1 VAKKF
6 SLKDNPIFQRLEAP
20 EPREA
25 DILAEEA
32 PTTREGTP
40 APDVQG
46 SLPEGQNMPLRSCP
60 SGVAPQELPP
70 DEDSPRRATL
80 IASAPPTHDL
90 PLKEHLDKS
99 LFFGFFNEMVDQLLP
114 MLDPTEQ
121 VLYIRLF
128 RLSYGFNRNYCTV
141 SQSLLIERT
150 GFSRNTV
157 RTSMQSLVQKGWI
170 GIVGAGNRVSTT
182 YRVVL
187 PREHAVGPAKS
198 RTYSDPQNLTLMN
211 RPSQSDGHMMSR
223 KSRGSGIDPP
233 EGQNLDLQ
241 PLTLSNRPPEDGVKI
256 NTSIRGSNP
265 EGQELPPLLKA
276 FTDNSLTPQTG
287 ERGSLSEGQYLPLS
301 ALALPARELVD
312 KFYSHLRQRPSKT
325 KRDKS
330 VEECLSLLLEGF
342 AVEDVDYAITWLVRQ
357 HPTTGSFARLT
368 HFIDQ
373 AIKEREAEEHAR
385 ERVEQQVRDGE
396 RQRAERQQM
405 HEERQRIEEVKASL
419 SSETIE
425 ELYRE
430 ATRLVGLESPT
441 LKLGKDLM
449 IQLKLNELVKLRYLS

>member
-1 VAKKF
+1 
-6 SLKDNPIFQRLEAP
+6 L
-20 EPREA
+20 
-25 DILAEEA
+25 
-32 PTTREGTP
+32 TP
-40 APDVQG
+40 DDL
-46 SLPEGQNMPLRSCP
+46 S
-60 SGVAPQELPP
+60 
-70 DEDSPRRATL
+70 
-80 IASAPPTHDL
+80 THDL
-90 PLKEHLDKS
+90 SLKEHLDKS

-170 GIVGAGNRVSTT
+170 GVLGAGNRVSTT

-187 PREHAVGPAKS
+187 PREHAAGPTKS
-198 RTYSDPQNLTLMN
+198 RADSDPQNLTLIH
-211 RPSQSDGHMMSR
+211 RPSEGDGHLMSR
-223 KSRGSGIDPP
+223 KSGGSGINPP

-241 PLTLSNRPPEDGVKI
+241 PLTLSNRPPEDDAKI
-256 NTSIRGSNP
+256 ITYARGSNP
-265 EGQELPPLLKA
+265 EGQGLPPLLKT
-276 FTDNSLTPQTG
+276 FTDNSLTLQTG
-287 ERGSLSEGQYLPLS
+287 ERGSISEGQGLPLDV
-301 ALALPARELVD
+301 LTLPARELVD
-312 KFYSHLRQRPSKT
+312 KFYSHLGQRPSKA

-342 AVEDVDYAITWLVRQ
+342 AVEDVDYAISWLVRQ

-373 AIKEREAEEHAR
+373 AIKEREAGQRSREH
-385 ERVEQQVRDGE
+385 EQQQVRNGE

-405 HEERQRIEEVKASL
+405 LEERQRIEEVKASL
-419 SSETIE
+419 PSETIE

-430 ATRLVGLESPT
+430 ATRIVGQESPT

-449 IQLKLNELVKLRYLS
+449 IQLKLNELVKLRYLL